1 MCVTTDPTDK
11 KHVAYMIMAAVNV
24 RAFLDI
30 PETAGF
36 TGWGRA
42 NIAGIENP
50 TLRDVWR
57 QLIIDFEG
65 PPGGLLP
72 RHLDRKYRHSVQYKI
87 LNNSE
92 EPTEFTMDT
101 PYDRDMHVNLHFVH
115 INGPPP
121 AGEAGGKR
129 RRKSKRTRRRR
140 SLSTR
145 GASRGTRRY

>member
-1 MCVTTDPTDK
+1 
-11 KHVAYMIMAAVNV
+11 MAAVNV
-24 RAFLDI
+24 RAFLEI
-30 PETAGF
+30 PGAAGF
-36 TGWGRA
+36 NGWGRA

-65 PPGGLLP
+65 VPGGLLP
-72 RHLDRKYRHSVQYKI
+72 RHLDRKYRHSVQYTI

-129 RRKSKRTRRRR
+129 RRKSKRTRGRR

-145 GASRGTRRY
+145 RASRGTRRY